1 MLSGQFSDQAS
12 GQTQTSLFCNL
23 H

>member
-12 GQTQTSLFCNL
+12 GQTQTSLFWDL
-23 H
+23 Q